1 MQGICSSGEIEFSF
15 YLGCIPALLWRCFAS
30 MMMVMVMVMVMMVMM
45 VMVMVMVMMMM
56 VMVNT
61 GSIRSRGGI
70 RGEEGQEANS
80 AR

>member
-1 MQGICSSGEIEFSF
+1 MQGICSSGEIDFSF
-15 YLGCIPALLWRCFAS
+15 YLDCIPALLWRCFAS
-30 MMMVMVMVMVMMVMM
+30 MMMMM
-45 VMVMVMVMMMM
+45 VMVMM

-70 RGEEGQEANS
+70 WGEEGQEANS